1 MPPLFYWGHWQAT
14 VVPWTSADADLAEA
28 LATFP
33 PDRRPNAVLFF
44 GTEDLDE
51 RMQRA
56 EQAMGPLRVIGRAE
70 PGLVDRVVH
79 WLNPVNRNEA
89 IVVART
95 AP

>member
-1 MPPLFYWGHWQAT
+1 
-14 VVPWTSADADLAEA
+14 
-28 LATFP
+28 
-33 PDRRPNAVLFF
+33 
-44 GTEDLDE
+44 
-51 RMQRA
+51 MQRA

>member
-1 MPPLFYWGHWQAT
+1 
-14 VVPWTSADADLAEA
+14 
-28 LATFP
+28 
-33 PDRRPNAVLFF
+33 
-44 GTEDLDE
+44 
-51 RMQRA
+51 
-56 EQAMGPLRVIGRAE
+56 MGPLRVIGRAE